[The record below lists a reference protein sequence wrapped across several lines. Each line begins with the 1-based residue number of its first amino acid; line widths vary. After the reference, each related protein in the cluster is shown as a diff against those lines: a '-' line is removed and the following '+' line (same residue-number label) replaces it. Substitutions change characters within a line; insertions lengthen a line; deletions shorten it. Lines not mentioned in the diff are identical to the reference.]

1 MVAVKFHRCLI
12 DRRCYD
18 EMAVNTLS
26 NTMLR
31 HRTSLIALLLLA
43 ALPISAACQRE
54 RESVISRL
62 PLPPKFVYQNR
73 SSIELFREADQLARQ
88 EPLSAERI
96 GRLGMTYH
104 AYRFKDEARQSYEL
118 ARNIAPNE
126 YRWIYYQAFLEKSV
140 FDFRKAESLFKR
152 ALEFKLDSAEVLA
165 ELGDLYLKWNRPDDA
180 ATHFTKALTIEPLQP
195 LAALGQARLA
205 LITERWNEAL
215 ALLVPILDTHPRLS
229 LGHKYLA
236 RAYVNLGLT
245 DKAEHHLSL
254 SDYGSG
260 IETPLMRELHELS
273 VGPIVNGGKPEGA
286 FDLMQIKCTRCHTST
301 RIEVTHQDR
310 YWWAQTVRRMQRE
323 AGWAWLSD
331 EQASGIVAYL
341 ADRETSPAPP

>member
-1 MVAVKFHRCLI
+1 M
-12 DRRCYD
+12 RRLYTC
-18 EMAVNTLS
+18 S
-26 NTMLR
+26 NTMPR
-31 HRTSLIALLLLA
+31 WCTSLTALLLLVV
-43 ALPISAACQRE
+43 LPFSAACQRE
-54 RESVISRL
+54 REPLISRL
-62 PLPPKFVYQNR
+62 PLLPNFVYQNK
-73 SSIELFREADQLARQ
+73 SSIELFHEADRLARQ

-104 AYRFKDEARQSYEL
+104 AYRFTDEARQTYAL

-126 YRWIYYQAFLEKSV
+126 YRWVYYQAFLEKSV
-140 FDFRKAESLFKR
+140 FDFQKAETFFQE
-152 ALEFKLDSAEVLA
+152 ALEYKSDSAEVLA

-180 ATHFTKALTIEPLQP
+180 AIHFTKALTLERSQP

-205 LITERWNEAL
+205 LIAERWNEAL
-215 ALLVPILDTHPRLS
+215 ALLIPILDTHPRLS
-229 LGHKYLA
+229 LCHKYLA
-236 RAYVNLGLT
+236 RAYVNLGLP

-260 IETPLMRELHELS
+260 IETPLMRKLHELS

-286 FDLMQIKCTRCHTST
+286 LDLMQIKCTRCHTGT
-301 RIEVTHQDR
+301 RIEVTHRDR

-331 EQASGIVAYL
+331 EQAASIVAYL
-341 ADRETSPAPP
+341 ADRDASPATP

>member
-1 MVAVKFHRCLI
+1 MP
-12 DRRCYD
+12 RRC
-18 EMAVNTLS
+18 
-26 NTMLR
+26 
-31 HRTSLIALLLLA
+31 TSLIALLLLVV
-43 ALPISAACQRE
+43 LPFSAACQRE
-54 RESVISRL
+54 REPLISQL
-62 PLPPKFVYQNR
+62 PLLPKFVYQNR
-73 SSIELFREADQLARQ
+73 SSIELFHEADRLARQ

-104 AYRFKDEARQSYEL
+104 AYRFTDEARQTYTL

-126 YRWIYYQAFLEKSV
+126 YRWVYYQAFLEKSV
-140 FDFRKAESLFKR
+140 FDFQKAESFFHQ
-152 ALEFKLDSAEVLA
+152 ALEFKSDSAEVLA

-180 ATHFTKALTIEPLQP
+180 ATHFTRALTLERLQP

-205 LITERWNEAL
+205 LIAERWEEAL
-215 ALLVPILDTHPRLS
+215 ALLIPILDTHPRLS
-229 LGHKYLA
+229 LCHKYLA
-236 RAYVNLGLT
+236 RAYVNLGLP

-273 VGPIVNGGKPEGA
+273 VGPIVNGGKPLGA
-286 FDLMQIKCTRCHTST
+286 LDLMQIKCTRCHTST
-301 RIEVTHQDR
+301 RIEVTHRDR

-331 EQASGIVAYL
+331 EQAASIVAYL
-341 ADRETSPAPP
+341 AAREASPATP